1 MTRMKRRQYV
11 AIVIFIFGMIF
22 LGVTFIRYVPPLL
35 FRTLIKTLKG
45 PQASPEEMF
54 RGYVMSPIPKSVTN
68 IKADQPMNFR
78 GYIYTFR
85 FNIDRD
91 DLTMLIN
98 SRPFIEV
105 WNVKYKNGMLSWGW
119 GITDPIELKMPKY
132 GRSLTLYELGGR
144 PRSPSWFRPEQWGN
158 HEAYSFYKVGN
169 LINTQAFERDGR
181 STGRRE
187 ITQVLLYNEKESEA
201 YFIVSSWKD

>member
-68 IKADQPMNFR
+68 IKADQPKNFG
-78 GYIYTFR
+78 GYRYTFR
-85 FNIDRD
+85 FNINRG
-91 DLTMLIN
+91 DLALLTD
-98 SRPFIEV
+98 SRPFVRI
-105 WNVKYKNGMLSWGW
+105 WNVEYWNGNLSWRWDNPDG
-119 GITDPIELKMPKY
+119 KY
-132 GRSLTLYELGGR
+132 GISIPCYDHTREH
-144 PRSPSWFRPEQWGN
+144 SWFKPGLWDN
-158 HEAYSFYKVGN
+158 PEAYAFYKVGN
-169 LINTQAFERDGR
+169 LVNIQVFERDDRSWSGR
-181 STGRRE
+181 VK
-187 ITQVLLYNEKESEA
+187 TQVLLYNEKEGEA
-201 YFIVSSWKD
+201 YFIISSWEH

>member
-68 IKADQPMNFR
+68 IKADQPKNFG
-78 GYIYTFR
+78 GYRYTFR
-85 FNIDRD
+85 FNINRG
-91 DLTMLIN
+91 DLALLTD
-98 SRPFIEV
+98 SRPFVRIWDVEYV
-105 WNVKYKNGMLSWGW
+105 SGSIFWRWDHPDGR
-119 GITDPIELKMPKY
+119 Y
-132 GRSLTLYELGGR
+132 GSAIICYDHTRE
-144 PRSPSWFRPEQWGN
+144 PSWFKPGLWDN
-158 HEAYSFYKVGN
+158 PEAYAFYKVGH
-169 LINTQAFERDGR
+169 LINIQAFERDKWNLGGR
-181 STGRRE
+181 VT
-187 ITQVLLYNEKESEA
+187 TQVLLYNEKEGEA
-201 YFIVSSWKD
+201 YFIISSWEN